1 MTYIPFV
8 HAGLDLETAIR
19 VDVRLEVVERQ
30 DTLCSA
36 CSACEGVDHIVQSLY
51 CGVDD
56 VPVELLSWRG
66 KGGRGVRGRED
77 ARKGRERKGEW
88 GGGVCLT

>member
-8 HAGLDLETAIR
+8 HACLDLETPIR
-19 VDVRLEVVERQ
+19 VDVRLEVVKGQ
-30 DTLCSA
+30 HTLCSA
-36 CSACEGVDHIVQSLY
+36 CSACEGVDHVVQGLY

-56 VPVELLSWRG
+56 VPVKLLSWRG

-77 ARKGRERKGEW
+77 ARKGR
-88 GGGVCLT
+88 VVCACLT